1 MMFPTFLPSARR
13 QFLTR
18 GLHVVESATPVGKMM
33 TCRENLQLINYNF
46 TDLALVFIMFS
57 VFYVLQGRKA
67 EVKEGKE

>member
-1 MMFPTFLPSARR
+1 M
-13 QFLTR
+13 
-18 GLHVVESATPVGKMM
+18 VESATPVGKMM